1 MIDFKHNKILLK
13 ELKESDIMRLKD
25 IREESELKQFTVS
38 KLLGVS
44 RGTYSLWELELDLI
58 PLKRLNDFCNIFN
71 CSIDYA
77 LGFTNIQNYK
87 NNRAEINLELSS
99 KRLKETRKELK
110 RTQDYLAKKLSL
122 NRSLISKYESGHT
135 LISTTFLIEYV
146 KLFNLSSDYLLGK
159 IDDKIKIKTNPLITN
174 Q

>member
-1 MIDFKHNKILLK
+1 MH
-13 ELKESDIMRLKD
+13 LKD

-38 KLLGVS
+38 EKLGVS

-77 LGFTNIQNYK
+77 LGFTDTKNYPNNKRNINIY
-87 NNRAEINLELSS
+87 LSS
-99 KRLKETRKELK
+99 IRLREARKAHKL
-110 RTQDYLAKKLSL
+110 TQDYLGKKLDI
-122 NRSLISKYESGHT
+122 NRSLISKYEKGHT

-146 KLFNLSSDYLLGK
+146 KLFAISSDYLLGK
-159 IDDKIKIKTNPLITN
+159 IDDKIILNSLIKDYLFQNI
-174 Q
+174 

>member
-1 MIDFKHNKILLK
+1 MH
-13 ELKESDIMRLKD
+13 LKD

-38 KLLGVS
+38 EKLGVS

-77 LGFTNIQNYK
+77 LGFTDTKNYPNNKRNIN
-87 NNRAEINLELSS
+87 INLSS
-99 KRLKETRKELK
+99 IRLREARIAHKL
-110 RTQDYLAKKLSL
+110 TQDYLGKKLDI
-122 NRSLISKYESGHT
+122 NRSLISKYEKGHT

-146 KLFNLSSDYLLGK
+146 KLFAISSDYLLGK
-159 IDDKIKIKTNPLITN
+159 IDDKIILNSLIKDYLFQNI
-174 Q
+174 

>member
-1 MIDFKHNKILLK
+1 
-13 ELKESDIMRLKD
+13 MRLKD

-38 KLLGVS
+38 QLLGVS

-58 PLKRLNDFCNIFN
+58 HIKRLNDFCNIFN

-77 LGFTNIQNYK
+77 LGFTNIKNYEH
-87 NNRAEINLELSS
+87 NRKEIKINLSA
-99 KRLKETRKELK
+99 KRLKETRKEAK

-135 LISTTFLIEYV
+135 IISTTFLIEYV
-146 KLFNLSSDYLLGK
+146 KLFNISSDYLLGK
-159 IDDKIKIKTNPLITN
+159 IDNKIKIYMKSKADLFQNI
-174 Q
+174 

>member
-1 MIDFKHNKILLK
+1 
-13 ELKESDIMRLKD
+13 MRLKD

-38 KLLGVS
+38 QLLGIS
-44 RGTYSLWELELDLI
+44 RGTYSCWEIEQDLI

-77 LGFTNIQNYK
+77 LGFTKIKSYK
-87 NNRAEINLELSS
+87 RNKKDININLSA
-99 KRLKETRKELK
+99 KRLKEIRKEHNH
-110 RTQDYLAKKLSL
+110 TQDYLGKKLSI
-122 NRSLISKYESGHT
+122 NRSLISKYEKGHT

-146 KLFNLSSDYLLGK
+146 KLYHISSDYLLGK
-159 IDDKIKIKTNPLITN
+159 TDDKIIIKDPTDILDKHLTKN